1 LPRLIELF
9 ADNILPIL
17 IVAGAG
23 YILQRLL
30 RINPRPLSQVIFYIL
45 TPCFV
50 FTLLVGATSL
60 RGDVFHMV
68 ELAAGVMLAIGLLSL
83 LAARLAR
90 LDPRATAALVLAS
103 TFMNAGNYG
112 LSLNLFAFG
121 EPGLTLAS
129 LFYLTSSVLTNSVG
143 VYVASAGRLPPL
155 AALKGLLRVPALYSV
170 PAAMI
175 VRSTGWVIPIPIQ
188 RPIDL
193 LSQATIPSLL
203 LLLGIQIANS
213 GFPRQKGPLL
223 MTAAL
228 RLIVS
233 PAVAWALAP
242 MLGLT
247 LVARQAG
254 IIEAAMPTAVL
265 STVIALEFDTRPDFV
280 TGAVLATTLLSP
292 LTITPLLLLLGA

>member
-1 LPRLIELF
+1 LPRLVELF

-23 YILQRLL
+23 YVLQRLL
-30 RINPRPLSQVIFYIL
+30 KIDPRPVSQVIFYSF
-45 TPCFV
+45 TPCLV
-50 FTLLVGATSL
+50 FTLLISATDVTDQILRMVGLAT
-60 RGDVFHMV
+60 VVMTV
-68 ELAAGVMLAIGLLSL
+68 IGVLSL
-83 LAARLAR
+83 VVARIAR
-90 LDPRATAALVLAS
+90 LDRRLTAALILAS

-121 EPGLTLAS
+121 ESGLALAS
-129 LFYLTSSVLTNSVG
+129 LFFLTSSVLTNSVG

-155 AALKGLLRVPALYSV
+155 AALKGLLRVPSLYAV
-170 PAAMI
+170 PAALI
-175 VRSTGWVIPIPIQ
+175 VRSAGWTIPIPIQ

-265 STVIALEFDTRPDFV
+265 STVIALEFDAQPDFV